1 MRVVDLLAVVAL
13 APGVSGPHSPS
24 ADAPPHAVV
33 PARAPLEAGPTHG
46 DSGTAD
52 ASAEADETLR
62 ALLAECAQVKA
73 NNDELRKV
81 VDLQRDNE
89 RTQKELVTRLDELE
103 HGDDPKGSGERPWSE
118 LLLFGVL
125 GLVGG
130 IAIGRFALPERRE

>member
-1 MRVVDLLAVVAL
+1 
-13 APGVSGPHSPS
+13 
-24 ADAPPHAVV
+24 
-33 PARAPLEAGPTHG
+33 
-46 DSGTAD
+46 
-52 ASAEADETLR
+52 
-62 ALLAECAQVKA
+62 VKA

-89 RTQKELVTRLDELE
+89 RIQKELVTRLDELE

-118 LLLFGVL
+118 SLLFGVL